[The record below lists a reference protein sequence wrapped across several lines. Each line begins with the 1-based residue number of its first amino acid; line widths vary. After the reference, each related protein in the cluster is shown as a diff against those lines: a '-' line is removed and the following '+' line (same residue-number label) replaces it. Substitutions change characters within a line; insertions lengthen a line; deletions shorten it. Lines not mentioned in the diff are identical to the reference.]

1 MTNWWRFVIAAEIR
15 KILAF
20 RVDFWITFV
29 GQTFIQIMIARA
41 LWQAIFDSTGSEV
54 MEGFTL
60 PMMTLYY
67 LLVPIGSKMLTGE
80 NIGFLSRE
88 IYDGS
93 FNRYLI
99 YPISF
104 FQYKTLTFLTY
115 SCFYGLQFILVYFL
129 YLLFQNQPISFSHI
143 QNLVLGV
150 SLFLIASF
158 AYAMLA
164 MFIELISLWADNIWT
179 LMVMT
184 RFFCFFFGGAY
195 VPLNFFPHWLQEII
209 QYTPFPYFV
218 SLPIRT
224 TMGLSTTSEIAI
236 GLCLLLV
243 WAFVFK
249 LAANFLW
256 SKGQYRYSGVGI

>member
-1 MTNWWRFVIAAEIR
+1 MTTWWRFVIAAEIR

-150 SLFLIASF
+150 SLFLIASL

-224 TMGLSTTSEIAI
+224 TMGLSTPTEIAI
-236 GLCLLLV
+236 GSGLLLV
-243 WAFVFK
+243 WAVVFK

-256 SKGQYRYSGVGI
+256 SKGQFRYSGVGI